1 MSLVIIGSV
10 AFDTIETPFGRRAR
24 ILGGSGTYCSL
35 AAGYFTRPSIVG
47 VVGRDFPKKAI
58 AFLKARRVDL
68 RGLKVRSGKT
78 FHWEGRYEKDP
89 NIRKTVRT
97 ELNVFKDFR
106 PEVPAAYAKADIVYL
121 ANIDPDGHEFILRQF
136 QSPKVVAMDTIRFWI
151 ETKREALIRELGRVN
166 VLFANDEEARLLSGE
181 LNLVAAG
188 RALVRYGPSLV
199 VLKKGE
205 HGALVFGRD
214 FVFGVLAHPCA
225 LVIDPTGAG
234 DSFAGGFLGY
244 LDRAESFARREVRRA
259 AVYGSVLASFA
270 IEDFGIDRFRTLD
283 RAAIEGRFRDFK
295 KLISF

>member
-1 MSLVIIGSV
+1 MSLVIVGSV

-35 AAGYFTRPSIVG
+35 AAGYFTRPSVVG

-58 AFLKARRVDL
+58 AFLKARGVDL

-89 NIRKTVRT
+89 NIRTTVRT

-121 ANIDPDGHEFILRQF
+121 ANIDPGGHEFILRQF

-181 LNLVAAG
+181 MNLVAAG
-188 RALVRYGPSLV
+188 RALVGYGPSLV

-225 LVIDPTGAG
+225 HIIDPTGAG

>member
-1 MSLVIIGSV
+1 MSLVIVGSV

-35 AAGYFTRPSIVG
+35 AAGYFTRPSVVG

-58 AFLKARRVDL
+58 AFLKARGVDL

-89 NIRKTVRT
+89 NIRTTVRT

-121 ANIDPDGHEFILRQF
+121 ANIDPGGHEFILRQF

-181 LNLVAAG
+181 MNLVAAG
-188 RALVRYGPSLV
+188 RALVGYGPSLV

-205 HGALVFGRD
+205 HGVLVFGRD

-225 LVIDPTGAG
+225 HIIDPTGAG

>member
-1 MSLVIIGSV
+1 MSLVIVGSV

-35 AAGYFTRPSIVG
+35 AAGYFTRPRVVG

-58 AFLKARRVDL
+58 AFLKARGVDL

-136 QSPKVVAMDTIRFWI
+136 RAPKVVAMDTIRFWI

-188 RALVRYGPSLV
+188 RALVGYGPSLV
-199 VLKKGE
+199 LLKKGE

-225 LVIDPTGAG
+225 HVIDPTGAG

-244 LDRAESFARREVRRA
+244 LDRAGSFARREVRRA